1 MPSVQSLKKN
11 VDFSLVAFRLH
22 LFFICLTIDPPL
34 DESFCS
40 TRVIFSFFDE
50 CFPRRLLFKIRD
62 LRWRQ
67 TRRYFFYDVLDFS
80 FLQFYKKRKLETES
94 NQTTKKK
101 NDQRFSYFVSFHSNS
116 SVRQRNNYVVSFS
129 FDHNEQFELRSRKF
143 RENQKDNKLT
153 FTSTASFW
161 TTNVTRE
168 EINYFSE
175 E

>member
-1 MPSVQSLKKN
+1 MRVFVPLVW
-11 VDFSLVAFRLH
+11 FSLSLTNAFLVGSFSRLE
-22 LFFICLTIDPPL
+22 ICGEDR
-34 DESFCS
+34 
-40 TRVIFSFFDE
+40 RVD
-50 CFPRRLLFKIRD
+50 
-62 LRWRQ
+62 
-67 TRRYFFYDVLDFS
+67 TFFYDVLDFS

-168 EINYFSE
+168 EINYFAE